1 MDFNTLLTRFGF
13 DSSNF
18 VNKPLEAIKT
28 NNGIIYE
35 AKEAYKERMAAYI
48 KGIRK
53 YRLKEAANVE
63 SKKKADRIGGGA
75 L

>member
-1 MDFNTLLTRFGF
+1 MIDNSTYIPGASNDFFS
-13 DSSNF
+13 D
-18 VNKPLEAIKT
+18 
-28 NNGIIYE
+28 
-35 AKEAYKERMAAYI
+35 EAYKERMAAYI

>member
-1 MDFNTLLTRFGF
+1 MKDNMTNIEGTTTEVFNEE
-13 DSSNF
+13 S
-18 VNKPLEAIKT
+18 
-28 NNGIIYE
+28 
-35 AKEAYKERMAAYI
+35 YKKRMAAYVT
-48 KGIRK
+48 GVRK